1 MRQIILGLSG
11 VLLIVV
17 GMIVIETPGLQ
28 FAGFIT
34 AVTGAA
40 MICGVAS

>member
-11 VLLIVV
+11 ILLIVV
-17 GMIVIETPGLQ
+17 GVLVMEYPGLQ
-28 FAGFIT
+28 LAGFIT

-40 MICGVAS
+40 MICGMAA